1 MGTDSN
7 DLHTNEGMAPVA
19 SALDAAALV
28 EIEGEEEA
36 AEPEPELIEADLA
49 GFMLAEPP
57 PVAYAL
63 RPLIPVGHVTLL
75 GAHGGAGKSVLALTI
90 AAHVAAGA
98 RWCGLDAEHGPAVF
112 VSLEDPA
119 AMVRY
124 RLRRIVPAYGLNPAA
139 IAANLRVLDGADC
152 DAALMREV
160 SEYGTRR
167 LVETAAMKALRERV
181 TDARLIV
188 VDNASDAFDG
198 NENERRA
205 VRRFVRMLAQHAR
218 SAGAGVL
225 LLAHIDKVAAR
236 YGGAGNSYSGSTA
249 WHNSARSRLALVAES
264 NRVELRHEKHNL
276 GPMHA
281 PIVLHWADGVLM
293 PTGESAGAAEAL
305 AASLIA
311 DADADAVYSALCAA
325 HAQGHPVGASHTG
338 AGNAHAT
345 LKTFGL
351 PDLLADGASA
361 RRRFWRA
368 MDALLADGRAKVET
382 VRTDDYK
389 ERRRIVIRQS
399 ASSANPPYPLETTGG
414 KAAGSSY
421 PPVPQLAD
429 KRRIGGCPHCAG
441 EGCDWCK
448 RKDAA

>member
-1 MGTDSN
+1 M
-7 DLHTNEGMAPVA
+7 
-19 SALDAAALV
+19 
-28 EIEGEEEA
+28 
-36 AEPEPELIEADLA
+36 
-49 GFMLAEPP
+49 
-57 PVAYAL
+57 
-63 RPLIPVGHVTLL
+63 
-75 GAHGGAGKSVLALTI
+75 LALTI

-236 YGGAGNSYSGSTA
+236 YGGAGNSYSGCFRTREMGYPTDLPSNVILYMDPDTPWGYVQN
-249 WHNSARSRLALVAES
+249 WHFTIQRTLFKDTLLDLAYVGNRADHLPVLNAPPIDRLV
-264 NRVELRHEKHNL
+264 VDGNL
-276 GPMHA
+276 
-281 PIVLHWADGVLM
+281 I
-293 PTGESAGAAEAL
+293 
-305 AASLIA
+305 
-311 DADADAVYSALCAA
+311 
-325 HAQGHPVGASHTG
+325 
-338 AGNAHAT
+338 
-345 LKTFGL
+345 
-351 PDLLADGASA
+351 
-361 RRRFWRA
+361 
-368 MDALLADGRAKVET
+368 T
-382 VRTDDYK
+382 VRGWPDNGPWMREFVRVLK
-389 ERRRIVIRQS
+389 GRG
-399 ASSANPPYPLETTGG
+399 AN
-414 KAAGSSY
+414 
-421 PPVPQLAD
+421 
-429 KRRIGGCPHCAG
+429 H
-441 EGCDWCK
+441 EGA
-448 RKDAA
+448 R